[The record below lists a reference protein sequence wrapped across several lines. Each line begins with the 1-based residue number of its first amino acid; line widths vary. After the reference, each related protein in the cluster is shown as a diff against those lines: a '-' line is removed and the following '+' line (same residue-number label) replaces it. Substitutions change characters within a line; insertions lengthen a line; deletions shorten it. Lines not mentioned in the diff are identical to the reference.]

1 MEITMETLGKLDIFM
16 DISMAIFNN
25 YVENIVENYQRVLGK
40 SLSSMIHVPL
50 PAMFD
55 DTKEGKHLSKSQT
68 ERPKDST

>member
-55 DTKEGKHLSKSQT
+55 DTKEARQVT
-68 ERPKDST
+68 